1 MPVYQYRG
9 RSGQG
14 QAVTGQL
21 DAASESAAAD
31 MLLAR
36 GIIPLEVKAAKVTKS
51 FSLIQLFG
59 SKVGLDELQIFTRQ
73 MYSLTRSGIPILRA
87 IAGLSET
94 AHSQRMK
101 DALNDISEQ
110 LTAGRPLSSAMNQH
124 PDVFDSL
131 FVSMVHVGE
140 NTGKLEDAFIQL
152 SGYIEREQ
160 ETRRRI
166 KAAMRY
172 PIFVLI
178 AIALAMVILNIMV
191 IPKFAEMFARF
202 GADLPWATKV
212 LIGTSNLFVNYWP
225 LMLIILLGTIIG
237 IRYWH
242 HTEKGEK
249 QWDQWKLHIP
259 AVGSIIERST
269 LSRYCRSFS
278 MMLSAGVPMT
288 QALSLVADAVDNDY
302 LGDIIREMR
311 RNIER
316 GESLLRVSQQSQMFT
331 PLVLQMLAVGE
342 ETGAMDDMLSEV
354 AGFYEREVA
363 FDLKSLTAKIEPIL
377 ISIVAV
383 MVLILA
389 LGIFTPMWD
398 MLNAYKGGAS

>member
-1 MPVYQYRG
+1 MATYKYRG
-9 RSGQG
+9 RDAQG
-14 QAVTGQL
+14 QQVTGMV

-31 MLLAR
+31 QLMSRAV
-36 GIIPLEVKAAKVTKS
+36 IPLELDEAKEKRE
-51 FSLIQLFG
+51 FSLASLFKG
-59 SKVGLDELQIFTRQ
+59 KVSLDELQIFSRQ

-94 AHSQRMK
+94 THSQRMR

-110 LTAGRPLSSAMNQH
+110 LTSGRPLSSAMNHH
-124 PDVFDSL
+124 PDVFDAL

-191 IPKFAEMFARF
+191 IPKFAEMFSRF

-225 LMLIILLGTIIG
+225 AMLVGLIGTFIG

-242 HTEKGEK
+242 STEKGEK
-249 QWDQWKLHIP
+249 QWDRWKLHIP

-288 QALSLVADAVDNDY
+288 QALSLVADAVDNAYMHDRIVGMRHGIES
-302 LGDIIREMR
+302 GDSM
-311 RNIER
+311 
-316 GESLLRVSQQSQMFT
+316 LRVSNQSQLFT
-331 PLVLQMLAVGE
+331 PLVLQMVAVGE
-342 ETGAMDDMLSEV
+342 ETGQIDQLLNDAAD
-354 AGFYEREVA
+354 FYEGEVDY
-363 FDLKSLTAKIEPIL
+363 DLKNLTAKLEPIL
-377 ISIVAV
+377 IGFVAGI
-383 MVLILA
+383 VLILA
-389 LGIFTPMWD
+389 LGIYLPMWD
-398 MLNAYKGGAS
+398 MLNVVKGGS

>member
-1 MPVYQYRG
+1 MATYKYRG
-9 RSGQG
+9 RDAQG
-14 QAVTGQL
+14 QQVTGMV

-31 MLLAR
+31 QLMSRAV
-36 GIIPLEVKAAKVTKS
+36 IPLELNEAKEKRE
-51 FSLIQLFG
+51 FSLVSLFKG
-59 SKVGLDELQIFTRQ
+59 KVSLDELQIFSRQ

-94 AHSQRMK
+94 THSQRMR

-110 LTAGRPLSSAMNQH
+110 LTSGRPLSSAMNHH
-124 PDVFDSL
+124 PDVFDPL

-191 IPKFAEMFARF
+191 IPKFAEMFSRF

-225 LMLIILLGTIIG
+225 AMLVGLIGTFIG

-242 HTEKGEK
+242 STEKGEK
-249 QWDQWKLHIP
+249 QWDSWKLHIP

-288 QALSLVADAVDNDY
+288 QALSLVADAVDNAYMHDRIV
-302 LGDIIREMR
+302 GMR
-311 RNIER
+311 RGIES
-316 GESLLRVSQQSQMFT
+316 GDSMLRVSNQSQLFT
-331 PLVLQMLAVGE
+331 PLVLQMVAVGE
-342 ETGAMDDMLSEV
+342 ETGQIDQLLNDAAD
-354 AGFYEREVA
+354 FYEGEVDY
-363 FDLKSLTAKIEPIL
+363 DLKNLTAKLEPIL
-377 ISIVAV
+377 IGFVAGI
-383 MVLILA
+383 VLILA
-389 LGIFTPMWD
+389 LGIYLPMWD
-398 MLNAYKGGAS
+398 MLNVVKGGS

>member
-1 MPVYQYRG
+1 MPVYKYRG
-9 RSGQG
+9 RDAQG
-14 QAVTGQL
+14 QQVTGVV
-21 DAASESAAAD
+21 DAATENAAAD
-31 MLLAR
+31 QLMSR
-36 GIIPLEVKAAKVTKS
+36 SVIPLELNESKEKASFTLASLFKGKVS
-51 FSLIQLFG
+51 
-59 SKVGLDELQIFTRQ
+59 LDELQIFSRQ

-94 AHSQRMK
+94 THSQRMK

-110 LTAGRPLSSAMNQH
+110 LTSGRPLSSAMNHH

-172 PIFVLI
+172 PIFVLM
-178 AIALAMVILNIMV
+178 AITLAMVILNIMV
-191 IPKFAEMFARF
+191 IPKFAEMFSRF
-202 GADLPWATKV
+202 GADLPWATKL

-225 LMLIILLGTIIG
+225 VMLVAAVGTFIG

-242 HTEKGEK
+242 STEKGEK
-249 QWDQWKLHIP
+249 QWDKWKLHIP

-288 QALSLVADAVDNDY
+288 QALSLVADAVDNAYMHDR
-302 LGDIIREMR
+302 IVAMR
-311 RNIER
+311 RGIES
-316 GESLLRVSQQSQMFT
+316 GDSMLRVCNQSHLFT
-331 PLVLQMLAVGE
+331 PLVLQMVAVGE
-342 ETGAMDDMLSEV
+342 ETGQIDQLLNDAAD
-354 AGFYEREVA
+354 FYEGEVDY
-363 FDLKSLTAKIEPIL
+363 DLKNLTAKLEPIL
-377 ISIVAV
+377 IGFVAGI
-383 MVLILA
+383 VLILA
-389 LGIFTPMWD
+389 LGIYLPMWD
-398 MLNAYKGGAS
+398 MLNVVKGGN

>member
-1 MPVYQYRG
+1 MATYKYRG
-9 RSGQG
+9 RDAQG
-14 QAVTGQL
+14 QQVTGMV

-31 MLLAR
+31 QLMSRAV
-36 GIIPLEVKAAKVTKS
+36 IPLELNEAKEKRE
-51 FSLIQLFG
+51 FSLASLFKG
-59 SKVGLDELQIFTRQ
+59 KVSLDELQIFSRQ

-94 AHSQRMK
+94 THSQRMR

-110 LTAGRPLSSAMNQH
+110 LTSGRPLSSAMNHH
-124 PDVFDSL
+124 PDVFDAL

-191 IPKFAEMFARF
+191 IPKFAEMFSRF

-225 LMLIILLGTIIG
+225 VMLVGLIGTFIG

-242 HTEKGEK
+242 STEKGEQ
-249 QWDQWKLHIP
+249 QWDKWKLHIP

-288 QALSLVADAVDNDY
+288 QALSLVADAVDNAYMHDRIV
-302 LGDIIREMR
+302 GMR
-311 RNIER
+311 RGIES
-316 GESLLRVSQQSQMFT
+316 GDSMLRVSNQSQLFT
-331 PLVLQMLAVGE
+331 PLVLQMVAVGE
-342 ETGAMDDMLSEV
+342 ETGQIDQLLNDAAD
-354 AGFYEREVA
+354 FYEGEVDY
-363 FDLKSLTAKIEPIL
+363 DLKNLTAKLEPIL
-377 ISIVAV
+377 IGFVAGI
-383 MVLILA
+383 VLILA
-389 LGIFTPMWD
+389 LGIYLPMWD
-398 MLNAYKGGAS
+398 MLNVVKGGS

>member
-1 MPVYQYRG
+1 MPVYKYRG
-9 RSGQG
+9 RDAQG
-14 QAVTGQL
+14 QQVTGVV
-21 DAASESAAAD
+21 DAATENAAAD
-31 MLLAR
+31 QLMSR
-36 GIIPLEVKAAKVTKS
+36 SVIPLELNESKEKASFTLASLFKGKVS
-51 FSLIQLFG
+51 
-59 SKVGLDELQIFTRQ
+59 LDELQIFSRQ

-94 AHSQRMK
+94 THSQRMK

-110 LTAGRPLSSAMNQH
+110 LTSGRPLSSAMNHH

-172 PIFVLI
+172 PIFVLM

-191 IPKFAEMFARF
+191 IPKFAEMFSRF
-202 GADLPWATKV
+202 GADLPWATKL

-225 LMLIILLGTIIG
+225 VMLVVVVGAFIG

-242 HTEKGEK
+242 STEKGEK
-249 QWDQWKLHIP
+249 QWDKWKLHIP

-288 QALSLVADAVDNDY
+288 QALSLVADAVDNAYMHDR
-302 LGDIIREMR
+302 IVAMR
-311 RNIER
+311 RGIES
-316 GESLLRVSQQSQMFT
+316 GDSMLRVCNQSHLFT
-331 PLVLQMLAVGE
+331 PLVLQMVAVGE
-342 ETGAMDDMLSEV
+342 ETGQIDQLLNDAAD
-354 AGFYEREVA
+354 FYEGEVDY
-363 FDLKSLTAKIEPIL
+363 DLKNLTAKLEPIL
-377 ISIVAV
+377 IGFVAGI
-383 MVLILA
+383 VLILA
-389 LGIFTPMWD
+389 LGIYLPMWD
-398 MLNAYKGGAS
+398 MLNVVKGGN